1 MESPKTAL
9 PYLPISSASLI
20 HSCLPPPQN
29 PPHPPVPCPLPTPP
43 PRLRL
48 AHPHAFF
55 LHPLP
60 PWWLFGC
67 TWLRSMS
74 MPQRSTTISCR
85 ARSRP
90 LFDCLIIYI
99 YIWRKDRI
107 HWCSGRLQ
115 EQSASH
121 DSRSITITPRR
132 KKLHGIMH
140 SPRIIALECRPS
152 MARCYH
158 VWSTCKMHPPY
169 RKK

>member
-99 YIWRKDRI
+99 YMAQRSYSLVFWSVAGAIGFSRFKIYND
-107 HWCSGRLQ
+107 H
-115 EQSASH
+115 SAS
-121 DSRSITITPRR
+121 
-132 KKLHGIMH
+132 KKTTRNHAFAAHH
-140 SPRIIALECRPS
+140 SVGMSPLNG
-152 MARCYH
+152 
-158 VWSTCKMHPPY
+158 KMLPCMVY
-169 RKK
+169 M